1 MPKTKSLLSE
11 GPVLQTQAVWKMDYI
26 SKQSEG
32 LTAGYFPPYC
42 LYAILYLIYHN
53 HMAFFIS
60 NIHIDI
66 VYEYFTTSTWTI
78 YRLEFHIKYTS
89 THVVICVCLV
99 GE

>member
-1 MPKTKSLLSE
+1 MPKTKSLISE

-42 LYAILYLIYHN
+42 LYAILY
-53 HMAFFIS
+53 HMAFFS
-60 NIHIDI
+60 NIHI
-66 VYEYFTTSTWTI
+66 VYEYFTTSTWTTYI
-78 YRLEFHIKYTS
+78 LEFHIKYTS

>member
-42 LYAILYLIYHN
+42 LYAILYLIYH
-53 HMAFFIS
+53 MAFF
-60 NIHIDI
+60 
-66 VYEYFTTSTWTI
+66 YFQYP
-78 YRLEFHIKYTS
+78 YRYRI
-89 THVVICVCLV
+89 
-99 GE
+99 

>member
-42 LYAILYLIYHN
+42 LYAILYVYLIY
-53 HMAFFIS
+53 HMAFF
-60 NIHIDI
+60 
-66 VYEYFTTSTWTI
+66 YFQYP
-78 YRLEFHIKYTS
+78 YRYRI
-89 THVVICVCLV
+89 
-99 GE
+99 